1 MTSKKGAIEDT
12 KKSHKCSQTRSRKRS
27 SEVKKF
33 FIFLFWREEGVRG
46 DLGGSVG
53 GGPGS
58 SAGRPG
64 VRHPQHFVKIEVF
77 SREVLNFSRSSKIEV
92 NHCYQIEL
100 KALSD
105 TRVQS

>member
-1 MTSKKGAIEDT
+1 M
-12 KKSHKCSQTRSRKRS
+12 
-27 SEVKKF
+27 
-33 FIFLFWREEGVRG
+33 RG
-46 DLGGSVG
+46 DLARAVP

-58 SAGRPG
+58 SAGLPGAPPATAG

-77 SREVLNFSRSSKIEV
+77 SPDVLNFSRSSKIEV

-105 TRVQS
+105 TRV